1 MKRTTLAGLLLLAS
15 GAAATARPATN
26 DITMKDTTELHQIFP
41 QGEANPPAN
50 AQYFIGQSYLAPL
63 TRNGALNC
71 PVYNV
76 TFEPGCRNNWHSHT
90 GGQLLLVTAGR
101 GFYQERGQE
110 ARQLLPG
117 DVVEIAPNV
126 VHWHGAAPD
135 S

>member
-26 DITMKDTTELHQIFP
+26 DTTMKDTTEFHQIFP

-76 TFEPGCRNNWHSHT
+76 TFEPGCRNN
-90 GGQLLLVTAGR
+90 
-101 GFYQERGQE
+101 
-110 ARQLLPG
+110 
-117 DVVEIAPNV
+117 
-126 VHWHGAAPD
+126 
-135 S
+135 

>member
-1 MKRTTLAGLLLLAS
+1 MRRTALSGLRLLAS

-26 DITMKDTTELHQIFP
+26 DITVKDTTEFHRIFP

-63 TRNGALNC
+63 TRNGALNS

-76 TFEPGCRNNWHSHT
+76 TFEPGCATT
-90 GGQLLLVTAGR
+90 GTATR
-101 GFYQERGQE
+101 
-110 ARQLLPG
+110 
-117 DVVEIAPNV
+117 
-126 VHWHGAAPD
+126 AANCY